1 MSGARNIL
9 VIAPHPDD
17 ESIGCGGTLC
27 RHTAR
32 GERVTAVFL
41 TSGELGLEH
50 LPREEAWRVREGEAE
65 AAAGILG
72 LADLVF
78 LRRPDWFVGEGVDD
92 AAALLRPI
100 LAREA
105 PQAIYLPHRR
115 EWHPDHQAAFAVV
128 GSALRDSGIPV
139 PDLLAYEVWTPL
151 SEYDQVKDITPVMA
165 QKLRAV
171 RCYRSQL
178 AGFQYDWAVRGLNQY
193 RGALAARCRYAEVFQ
208 YAVLEESPRVRAGK
222 HVPRK
227 RKGCRSAR
235 PHPDTETLPANKP
248 GGLRL
253 DSEPRPA

>member
-1 MSGARNIL
+1 MAESRNIL

-32 GERVTAVFL
+32 GDRVVAVFL

-65 AAAGILG
+65 AAAEILG
-72 LADLVF
+72 LVDLAF

-100 LAREA
+100 LSREV
-105 PQAIYLPHRR
+105 PQSIYLPHDR
-115 EWHPDHQAAFAVV
+115 EWHPDHRAALAVV
-128 GSALRDSGIPV
+128 WAALQDSGIPA
-139 PDLLAYEVWTPL
+139 PDLLTYEVWTPL

-165 QKLRAV
+165 RKLRAV

-178 AGFQYDWAVRGLNQY
+178 AGFHYDRAVRGINAY
-193 RGALAARCRYAEVFQ
+193 RGALAARCRYAEVFR
-208 YAVLEESPRVRAGK
+208 YAALAAPRRGRADKQVPGQEEELSAGQAAG
-222 HVPRK
+222 P
-227 RKGCRSAR
+227 
-235 PHPDTETLPANKP
+235 
-248 GGLRL
+248 
-253 DSEPRPA
+253 